1 MARTILF
8 DLDGTLIDSA
18 ADLAMAVNLT
28 RRDFG
33 LPPKS
38 LPEVISAV
46 GNGVRKLLERTI
58 PECADRMEELLAR
71 QRKHYGDHLLDQ
83 TALYPG
89 VEETL
94 RRLAGAGHRLG
105 VVTNKPAAA
114 THAILEGLGILPLF
128 GAVIGGGDCAKLKPD
143 PEPLFLAA
151 ERLGTHLTP
160 DDWMVG
166 DSFTDLGAGRNA
178 GIKRCFCT
186 FGFGRQGDEAYD
198 IAIDR
203 MDRLNEAIV
212 R

>member
-114 THAILEGLGILPLF
+114 ISSITALR
-128 GAVIGGGDCAKLKPD
+128 A
-143 PEPLFLAA
+143 
-151 ERLGTHLTP
+151 
-160 DDWMVG
+160 
-166 DSFTDLGAGRNA
+166 S
-178 GIKRCFCT
+178 
-186 FGFGRQGDEAYD
+186 
-198 IAIDR
+198 
-203 MDRLNEAIV
+203 
-212 R
+212 

>member
-8 DLDGTLIDSA
+8 DLDGTLIDSV

-28 RRDFG
+28 RSDFG

-38 LPEVISAV
+38 LPEVVSAV
-46 GNGVRKLLERTI
+46 GDGVRKLLERTI

-83 TALYPG
+83 TTLYPG

-94 RRLAGAGHRLG
+94 RRLAEVGHRLG

-114 THAILEGLGILPLF
+114 THAILEGLNILPLF
-128 GAVIGGGDCAKLKPD
+128 GAVIGGGDCPALKPD

-151 ERLGTHLTP
+151 ERMGTRLTA

-166 DSFTDLGAGRNA
+166 DNFTDLGAGRNA

-186 FGFGRQGDEAYD
+186 FGFGRQDDEAYD

-203 MDRLNEAIV
+203 MDRLNEVIAQ
-212 R
+212 